1 MRRRPEELSVGEW
14 AVLGLLA
21 EAPGHGFA
29 LARALA
35 PDGEVGRVWSLRR
48 PLVYR
53 TIDVLRRRGL
63 VAPIGTEDSDAG
75 PQRVMVEATATG
87 VRRLEA
93 WLAQPIEHVRDTR
106 AQLMLKLLFLDR
118 RGDDP
123 RRLLEAQ
130 RLTFEEIAIE
140 LRADLEGQEGFTR
153 TLLAWRLE
161 STSGALRFVEGLLAG
176 DPPPE
181 RGARAPAAE
190 APR

>member
-21 EAPGHGFA
+21 EGPSHGFA

-35 PDGEVGRVWSLRR
+35 PDGDVGRVWSLRR
-48 PLVYR
+48 PLAYR

-75 PQRVMVEATATG
+75 PQRVFVEATATG
-87 VRRLEA
+87 ARRLEA
-93 WLAQPIEHVRDTR
+93 WLWQPIEHVRDMR
-106 AQLMLKLLFLDR
+106 AQPMLKLLFLAR
-118 RGDDP
+118 RGGDP
-123 RRLLEAQ
+123 RPLLEAQ
-130 RLTFEEIAIE
+130 RLTFQEIAIE
-140 LRADLEGQEGFTR
+140 LRGPLEGQEGFTR

-161 STSGALRFVEGLLAG
+161 STSGALRFVEGLLAA
-176 DPPPE
+176 DPPAG
-181 RGARAPAAE
+181 RGARAAAAE

>member
-1 MRRRPEELSVGEW
+1 VRRRPEELSVGEW

-21 EAPGHGFA
+21 EGPSHGFA

-63 VAPIGTEDSDAG
+63 VAPVGTEDSDAG

-87 VRRLEA
+87 ARRLEP
-93 WLAQPIEHVRDTR
+93 WLAQPVEHVRDTR

-140 LRADLEGQEGFTR
+140 LRGDLEGQEGFTR

-161 STSGALRFVEGLLAG
+161 STSGALRFVEGLLDA

-181 RGARAPAAE
+181 PGARAPAAE
-190 APR
+190 APP

>member
-1 MRRRPEELSVGEW
+1 MGEW

-21 EAPGHGFA
+21 ERPSHGYT
-29 LARALA
+29 LARVLA

-63 VAPIGTEDSDAG
+63 VAPVGTEDSDAG

-87 VRRLEA
+87 VRRLDA

-140 LRADLEGQEGFTR
+140 LRGDLEGEEGFTR

-161 STSGALRFVEGLLAG
+161 STSGALRFVEGLLAA

-181 RGARAPAAE
+181 RGARKPAAE
-190 APR
+190 SPR